1 MNSSIVY
8 KSILYTMSF
17 PDGMLCLLECLH
29 LKRKDI
35 QIGIQALQENG
46 NGEWKKLRILKQK
59 WELNK

>member
-1 MNSSIVY
+1 
-8 KSILYTMSF
+8 MSF